1 MLRTPVAN
9 NMPSTVRLGVLTPSS
24 NTALE
29 PLTLAMIA
37 DLPGVTA
44 HFSRFRVTEI
54 GLTAPGLRQFEHS
67 EIVSA
72 GELLADARV
81 HVIAWSGTSASWLGF
96 DRDEELC
103 RRIED
108 RTGIPA
114 CTSVLAFREIF
125 ERTGVRRVGLV
136 TPYLDD
142 VQQRIILNWNSAGF
156 HCTAE
161 RHLGL
166 SDNFSFAD
174 VSEATIAGMVRDVVN
189 VGADAVA
196 IVCTNLK
203 GAKLALQLEK
213 ELDVPVYDSISVTVW
228 KSLALAGV
236 ASDGLSAWGGPFSNS
251 SLNAHSKATA

>member
-1 MLRTPVAN
+1 MLKTRPVN
-9 NMPSTVRLGVLTPSS
+9 TKPPVRLGVLTPSS
-24 NTALE
+24 NTVLE

-54 GLTAPGLRQFEHS
+54 GLSAPGVQQFEHS
-67 EIVSA
+67 EIVRA

-96 DRDEELC
+96 ERDEELC

-108 RTGIPA
+108 RSGIPA

-125 ERTGVRRVGLV
+125 ERTSVRRVGLV
-136 TPYLDD
+136 TPYLGD
-142 VQQRIILNWNSAGF
+142 VQQRIISNWDGAGF
-156 HCTAE
+156 PCTAE

-166 SDNFSFAD
+166 SDNYSFAE
-174 VSEATIAGMVRDVVN
+174 VPEATIADMVRDVARA
-189 VGADAVA
+189 GCDAVA

-203 GAKLALQLEK
+203 GAKLALRLEQ
-213 ELDVPVYDSISVTVW
+213 ELDVPVYDSITVTVW

-236 ASDGLSAWGGPFSNS
+236 ESDSLSAWGGLFSNPL
-251 SLNAHSKATA
+251 LNAHAKAIA

>member
-1 MLRTPVAN
+1 MLKTRPANTTP
-9 NMPSTVRLGVLTPSS
+9 PSVRLGVLTPSS
-24 NTALE
+24 NTVLE

-54 GLTAPGLRQFEHS
+54 GLNAPGLQQFEHS
-67 EIVSA
+67 EIVRA
-72 GELLADARV
+72 GELLADAKV
-81 HVIAWSGTSASWLGF
+81 HVIAWSGTSAGWLGF
-96 DRDEELC
+96 ERDVELC
-103 RRIED
+103 GRIEE

-125 ERTGVRRVGLV
+125 ERTSVRRVGLV

-142 VQQRIILNWNSAGF
+142 VQQRIISNWDGAGF

-166 SDNFSFAD
+166 SDNYSFAE
-174 VSEATIAGMVRDVVN
+174 VPEATIADMVRDVARD
-189 VGADAVA
+189 GCDAVA

-203 GAKLALQLEK
+203 GAELALRLEQ
-213 ELDVPVYDSISVTVW
+213 ELDVPVYDSITVTMW

-236 ASDGLSAWGGPFSNS
+236 ESDSLSAWGGLFNNP
-251 SLNAHSKATA
+251 LLDAHAKATA

>member
-1 MLRTPVAN
+1 MLITRLVNT
-9 NMPSTVRLGVLTPSS
+9 MTTVRLGVLTPSS
-24 NTALE
+24 NTVLE

-54 GLTAPGLRQFEHS
+54 GLTAPGLQQFEHS
-67 EIVSA
+67 EIVRA

-96 DRDEELC
+96 ERDEELC

-108 RTGIPA
+108 RTGIRA

-125 ERTGVRRVGLV
+125 ERTAVRRVGLV

-142 VQQRIILNWNSAGF
+142 VQQRIISNWDGAGF

-166 SDNFSFAD
+166 SDNYSFAE
-174 VSEATIAGMVRDVVN
+174 VPEAAIADMVRDVARA
-189 VGADAVA
+189 GCDAVA

-203 GAKLALQLEK
+203 GAKLALRLEQ
-213 ELDVPVYDSISVTVW
+213 ELDVPIYDSITVTVW
-228 KSLALAGV
+228 RSLALAGV
-236 ASDGLSAWGGPFSNS
+236 ESDSLSAWGGLFTNP
-251 SLNAHSKATA
+251 LLDAHAKAIV

>member
-1 MLRTPVAN
+1 MLKTRPVN
-9 NMPSTVRLGVLTPSS
+9 DLPTVRLGVLTPSS
-24 NTALE
+24 NTVLE

-54 GLTAPGLRQFEHS
+54 GLNAPGLQQFEHS
-67 EIVSA
+67 EIVRA
-72 GELLADARV
+72 GELLADAKV

-96 DRDEELC
+96 ERDEELC

-125 ERTGVRRVGLV
+125 ERTSVRRVGLV

-142 VQQRIILNWNSAGF
+142 VQQRIISNWDGAGF
-156 HCTAE
+156 DCTAE

-166 SDNFSFAD
+166 SDNYSFAE
-174 VSEATIAGMVRDVVN
+174 VPEATIADMVRDVARA
-189 VGADAVA
+189 GCDAVA

-203 GAKLALQLEK
+203 GAKLALRLEQ
-213 ELDVPVYDSISVTVW
+213 ELDVPIYDSITVTVW

-236 ASDGLSAWGGPFSNS
+236 ESDSLSGWGGLFTNPL
-251 SLNAHSKATA
+251 LNAHAKAIA

>member
-1 MLRTPVAN
+1 MLKTRPVN
-9 NMPSTVRLGVLTPSS
+9 TEPTVRLGVLTPSS
-24 NTALE
+24 NTVLE

-67 EIVSA
+67 EIVRA
-72 GELLADARV
+72 GELLADAKV

-96 DRDEELC
+96 DRDEELR

-125 ERTGVRRVGLV
+125 ERTSVRRVGLV

-142 VQQRIILNWNSAGF
+142 VQQRIISNWDGAGF

-161 RHLGL
+161 RHLNL
-166 SDNFSFAD
+166 SDNYSFAE
-174 VSEATIAGMVRDVVN
+174 VPEATIADMVRDVATA
-189 VGADAVA
+189 GCDAVA

-228 KSLALAGV
+228 KSLALACV
-236 ASDGLSAWGGPFSNS
+236 ESDSLSAWGGLFSNP
-251 SLNAHSKATA
+251 SLDAQAKATA

>member
-1 MLRTPVAN
+1 MLKTRPVN
-9 NMPSTVRLGVLTPSS
+9 TIPPPVRLGVLTPSS
-24 NTALE
+24 NTVLE

-54 GLTAPGLRQFEHS
+54 GLTAPGLQQFEHS
-67 EIVSA
+67 EIVRA

-96 DRDEELC
+96 ERDEELC

-108 RTGIPA
+108 RSGIPA

-125 ERTGVRRVGLV
+125 ERTSVRRVGLV

-142 VQQRIILNWNSAGF
+142 VQQRIISNWDGAGF

-166 SDNFSFAD
+166 SDNYSFAE
-174 VSEATIAGMVRDVVN
+174 VPEATIADMVRDVARA
-189 VGADAVA
+189 GCDAVA

-203 GAKLALQLEK
+203 GAKLALRLEQ

-236 ASDGLSAWGGPFSNS
+236 ESDSLSAWGGLFTHP
-251 SLNAHSKATA
+251 SLNAHAKATA

>member
-1 MLRTPVAN
+1 MLKTRPVN
-9 NMPSTVRLGVLTPSS
+9 DLPTVRLGVLTPSS
-24 NTALE
+24 NTVLE

-54 GLTAPGLRQFEHS
+54 GLNAPGLQQFEHS
-67 EIVSA
+67 EIVRA
-72 GELLADARV
+72 GELLADAKV

-96 DRDEELC
+96 ERDEELC
-103 RRIED
+103 RRIQD
-108 RTGIPA
+108 RSGIPA

-125 ERTGVRRVGLV
+125 ERTSVRRVGLV

-142 VQQRIILNWNSAGF
+142 VQQRIISNWDGAGF

-166 SDNFSFAD
+166 SDNYSFAE
-174 VSEATIAGMVRDVVN
+174 VPEAAIADMVRDVARA
-189 VGADAVA
+189 GCDAVA

-203 GAKLALQLEK
+203 GAKLALRLEQ
-213 ELDVPVYDSISVTVW
+213 ELDVPIYDSITVTVW

-236 ASDGLSAWGGPFSNS
+236 ESDSLSAWGGLFTNPL
-251 SLNAHSKATA
+251 LNAHAKAIA

>member
-1 MLRTPVAN
+1 MLKTLPVKNMTP
-9 NMPSTVRLGVLTPSS
+9 TVRLGVLTPSS

-37 DLPGVTA
+37 NLPGVTA

-54 GLTAPGLRQFEHS
+54 GLTAPGLQQFEHS
-67 EIVSA
+67 EIVRA

-125 ERTGVRRVGLV
+125 ERTEVKRVGLV

-142 VQQRIILNWNSAGF
+142 VQQRIKLNWDGAGF

-166 SDNFSFAD
+166 SDNFSFAE
-174 VSEATIAGMVRDVVN
+174 VPEATIANMVRDVVRN
-189 VGADAVA
+189 GCDAVA

-213 ELDVPVYDSISVTVW
+213 ELNVPVYDSISVTVW

-236 ASDGLSAWGGPFSNS
+236 KSDSLSAWGGLFSNS
-251 SLNAHSKATA
+251 LLNGHAKATA

>member
-1 MLRTPVAN
+1 MLKTRPVN
-9 NMPSTVRLGVLTPSS
+9 TKPPVRLGVLTPSS
-24 NTALE
+24 NTVLE

-54 GLTAPGLRQFEHS
+54 GLSAPGVQQFEHS
-67 EIVSA
+67 EIVRA

-96 DRDEELC
+96 ERDEELC

-108 RTGIPA
+108 RSGIPA

-125 ERTGVRRVGLV
+125 ERTSVRRVGLV

-142 VQQRIILNWNSAGF
+142 VQQRIISNWDGAGF
-156 HCTAE
+156 PCTAE

-166 SDNFSFAD
+166 VQAAEHANL
-174 VSEATIAGMVRDVVN
+174 EAF
-189 VGADAVA
+189 ADAVA
-196 IVCTNLK
+196 GRAPYPISPREIV
-203 GAKLALQLEK
+203 
-213 ELDVPVYDSISVTVW
+213 DVVTAFEAIVKSV
-228 KSLALAGV
+228 AAGRV
-236 ASDGLSAWGGPFSNS
+236 MDL
-251 SLNAHSKATA
+251 

>member
-1 MLRTPVAN
+1 
-9 NMPSTVRLGVLTPSS
+9 MPPVRLGVLTPSS
-24 NTALE
+24 NTVLE

-37 DLPGVTA
+37 DLTGVTA

-54 GLTAPGLRQFEHS
+54 GLTAPGLQQFEHS
-67 EIVSA
+67 EIVRA
-72 GELLADARV
+72 GELLADAKV

-96 DRDEELC
+96 ERDEELC
-103 RRIED
+103 RRIEGC
-108 RTGIPA
+108 TGIPA

-125 ERTGVRRVGLV
+125 ERTSVRRVGLV

-142 VQQRIILNWNSAGF
+142 VQQRIISNWDGARF

-166 SDNFSFAD
+166 SDNYSFAQ
-174 VSEATIAGMVRDVVN
+174 VPEATLADMVRDVAR
-189 VGADAVA
+189 VGCDAVA

-203 GAKLALQLEK
+203 GAKLALRLEQ
-213 ELDVPVYDSISVTVW
+213 ELDVPVYDSITVTVW

-236 ASDGLSAWGGPFSNS
+236 ESGSLSAWGGLFSNPL
-251 SLNAHSKATA
+251 LNAHAKAIA

>member
-1 MLRTPVAN
+1 MLKTRPVN
-9 NMPSTVRLGVLTPSS
+9 TMPPSVRLGVLTPSS
-24 NTALE
+24 NTVLE

-54 GLTAPGLRQFEHS
+54 GLNAPGLQQFEHS
-67 EIVSA
+67 EIVRA
-72 GELLADARV
+72 GELLADAKV

-96 DRDEELC
+96 ERDEELC

-108 RTGIPA
+108 HTGIPA

-125 ERTGVRRVGLV
+125 ERTSVRRVGLV

-142 VQQRIILNWNSAGF
+142 VQQRIISNWDGAGF

-166 SDNFSFAD
+166 SDNYSFAE
-174 VSEATIAGMVRDVVN
+174 VPEATIADMVRDVVRD
-189 VGADAVA
+189 GGDAVA

-236 ASDGLSAWGGPFSNS
+236 ESDSLSAWGGLFTNPL
-251 SLNAHSKATA
+251 LNVHAKAIA